1 MTQNLP
7 PKSLVLYVDDDAD
20 DRDLVREIF
29 DEFSSIIEL
38 LTFEDGHSLLGYLD
52 TLVPLQPKPCLIVI
66 DINMPRLDGK
76 QVLRQIRNRD
86 EFTEVPAVLF
96 STSTLPADAIFAR
109 THNAGFITKPLHN
122 SQVYL
127 IVDQLIE
134 HCTDDVKER
143 IRKQRGR

>member
-1 MTQNLP
+1 M
-7 PKSLVLYVDDDAD
+7 YVDDDAD

-29 DEFSSIIEL
+29 DEFSNIIEL
-38 LTFEDGHSLLGYLD
+38 LTFEDGFSLLNYLD

-76 QVLRQIRNRD
+76 QLLRKIRGRD
-86 EFTEVPAVLF
+86 DFNEVPAVLF
-96 STSTLPADAIFAR
+96 STSTLPADAIFAQ

-143 IRKQRGR
+143 IKKQRGR